1 MDKTTM
7 RVSRARPLSILRPL
21 RLYLPAF
28 CAPRITAPRQVWYYA
43 VAVLILMRA
52 GTKRGQP
59 YQALSAT
66 LRDIA
71 RL

>member
-28 CAPRITAPRQVWYYA
+28 CAPRQVWYYA